1 MKRSKQS
8 TRPQSKPQPPQ
19 PLPNNYVCI
28 APEES
33 QIVFN
38 YLSGLEDAD
47 EAIVTLHVKLC
58 ARCQETIMRFQDIDR
73 ARKVQLRMAEA
84 L

>member
-1 MKRSKQS
+1 MSMKRSKQS
-8 TRPQSKPQPPQ
+8 QSKPQPPQ
-19 PLPNNYVCI
+19 PLPNNYICI

-38 YLSGLEDAD
+38 YLIGQEDAD

-73 ARKVQLRMAEA
+73 AREVQLKVAEA